1 VSSEVSPTGVLVLV
15 TGTGRSGTSTIAGS
29 LHHLGLEVPGPYLGA
44 NESNPKGFYESR
56 WAMKFHKKI
65 TGAAKINDMDSR
77 PVAFERAQEA
87 LTPELRAELVAF
99 LKDRAAGHP
108 QVVIK
113 DPRSVWAQQLWR
125 EAAAEVGLD
134 LRYLSMLRHPAEVI
148 GSRTTYY
155 ATKSDESARRR
166 YEIFNVARWINNS
179 LISERETRGQRRTFV
194 KYTDLLEDW
203 RPAVAKVA
211 DELGLTY
218 EGDLTPG
225 VHHPVDDFIDPD
237 LRRVRVTWDDLEVP
251 AELQEIAQ
259 GIWDALMVLFDTGGQ
274 DEAASATLDEL
285 GARYERL
292 FSDAAAI
299 SHDALEEAAAEA
311 RAKGA
316 ADERARQAEKRA
328 EAAAKNAARSGTGSA
343 GPGAGHAGT
352 PALEDRK
359 VGEVGGRDLIKV
371 AGGRLLHKL
380 RRRS

>member
-1 VSSEVSPTGVLVLV
+1 MSSELSPTGVLVLV

-56 WAMKFHKKI
+56 WAIRFHKRL
-65 TGAAKINDMDSR
+65 TGAAGITDMDSR
-77 PVAFERAQEA
+77 PQALDRVRAVI
-87 LTPELRAELVAF
+87 TPQRRAELVAF
-99 LKDRAAGHP
+99 LRDRASGHA

-113 DPRSVWAQQLWR
+113 DPRSVWAQELWR
-125 EAAAEVGLD
+125 DAAAEAGLD
-134 LRYLSMLRHPAEVI
+134 IRYLSMLRHPAEVI
-148 GSRTTYY
+148 GSRAMYY
-155 ATKSDESARRR
+155 ASRSDEAARRR
-166 YEIFNVARWINNS
+166 YEIFSIARWINNS

-237 LRRVRVTWDDLEVP
+237 LRRVRVTWDDLDVP
-251 AELQEIAQ
+251 ADLQEIAQ
-259 GIWDALMVLFDTGGQ
+259 GVWDALMVLFDAGGQ
-274 DEAASATLDEL
+274 DEGASATLDEL

-299 SHDALEEAAAEA
+299 SHDTIEEAAAEA

-328 EAAAKNAARSGTGSA
+328 EAAAANAAA
-343 GPGAGHAGT
+343 P
-352 PALEDRK
+352 PPLEARQ

-371 AGGRLLHKL
+371 AGARLLHKL
-380 RRRS
+380 RRHRS

>member
-1 VSSEVSPTGVLVLV
+1 MSSEVSPTGVLVLV

-77 PVAFERAQEA
+77 PVAFEAAQEA
-87 LTPELRAELVAF
+87 QTPELRAELVSF
-99 LKDRAAGHP
+99 LQGRAAGHP

-125 EAAAEVGLD
+125 EAAAEAGLD

-225 VHHPVDDFIDPD
+225 VHHAVDDFIDPD

-259 GIWDALMVLFDTGGQ
+259 GVWDALMVLFDAGGQ

-292 FSDAAAI
+292 FFDAAAI

-328 EAAAKNAARSGTGSA
+328 EAAARNAAR
-343 GPGAGHAGT
+343 T
-352 PALEDRK
+352 PALEERK

-380 RRRS
+380 RRS